1 MADAASS
8 VRTADTVSS
17 SRNAAAASNA
27 SMSSDR
33 NELLFELRDE
43 TVRRAVEPEAQTS
56 VDGRSESVLVDDGIV
71 VRTDDLREL
80 RAAVNGWRRLV
91 SVAEQTDRLLR

>member
-1 MADAASS
+1 
-8 VRTADTVSS
+8 
-17 SRNAAAASNA
+17 
-27 SMSSDR
+27 MSSDG

-43 TVRRAVEPEAQTS
+43 TVRRSVKPEAETR
-56 VDGRSESVLVDDGIV
+56 VDGRSETVLVDDGIV

-91 SVAEQTDRLLR
+91 SVAEETDSVVR